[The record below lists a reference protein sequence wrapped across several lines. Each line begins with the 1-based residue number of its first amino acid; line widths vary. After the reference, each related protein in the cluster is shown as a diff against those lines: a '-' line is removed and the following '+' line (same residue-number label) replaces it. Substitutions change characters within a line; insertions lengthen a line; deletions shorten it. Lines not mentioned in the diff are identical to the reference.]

1 MYLFIQGYLM
11 SQLKLLRNTL
21 SVTFNLK
28 IWNHNDCIFVLM
40 FKTLLQSMTIIRNKP
55 MRLNQ
60 NLSKELLDLVTV
72 IAQTEILRVQ
82 GYLMSQLKLLRNT
95 FN

>member
-1 MYLFIQGYLM
+1 M
-11 SQLKLLRNTL
+11 TL
-21 SVTFNLK
+21 
-28 IWNHNDCIFVLM
+28 
-40 FKTLLQSMTIIRNKP
+40 IRNKP
-55 MRLNQ
+55 MRQNQ
-60 NLSKELLDLVTV
+60 NLSKELLDMVTV